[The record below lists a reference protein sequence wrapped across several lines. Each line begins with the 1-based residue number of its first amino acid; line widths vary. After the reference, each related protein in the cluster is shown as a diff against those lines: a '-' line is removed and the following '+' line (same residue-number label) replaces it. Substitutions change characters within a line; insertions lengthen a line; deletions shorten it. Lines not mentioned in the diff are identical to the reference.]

1 VTTLASRAKY
11 ATELLAAVGA
21 KKIPSTD
28 IPAEIVRQLRNLND
42 ERVNKQIAA
51 VWGLVRETPA
61 DRKRLIAEWSRKM
74 NPDVLAKA
82 DLGAGRAVFNKV
94 CAQCHTLYGIGAKV
108 GPEITGANRSDLAYL
123 LENMFDPSAVIPK
136 EYAATKF
143 DLLDGRVITGIL
155 KEENANTLTV
165 VTANETL
172 TIAVKDVDKRTPSEL
187 SMMPDDLTKQA
198 TEPQIRNLIAY
209 LKHTQQVPTLANA
222 ENVKDFFNGKDLT
235 GWDGDKDVWSVE
247 NGEIVGKTAKGL
259 KNNTFLKSTMDVTD
273 FKLSLKVKLTP
284 NEANSGIQ
292 FRSVPI
298 EGGEMRGAQADIGKG
313 WWGKLYEESAR
324 GLLVKDGGE
333 KHVKEND
340 WNEYVI
346 EAYQGNVRISINGNI
361 CCDYFNDDKLARR
374 GLIAF
379 QVHSGGPTE
388 VRFKDIKLEVIEKK

>member
-1 VTTLASRAKY
+1 
-11 ATELLAAVGA
+11 
-21 KKIPSTD
+21 
-28 IPAEIVRQLRNLND
+28 
-42 ERVNKQIAA
+42 
-51 VWGLVRETPA
+51 
-61 DRKRLIAEWSRKM
+61 
-74 NPDVLAKA
+74 
-82 DLGAGRAVFNKV
+82 
-94 CAQCHTLYGIGAKV
+94 
-108 GPEITGANRSDLAYL
+108 
-123 LENMFDPSAVIPK
+123 SAVIPK
-136 EYAATKF
+136 EYAATKI
-143 DLLDGRVITGIL
+143 DLADGRVVTGII
-155 KEENANTLTV
+155 KEENAATLTV

-172 TIAVKDVDKRTPSEL
+172 TIPVKDVDKRTPSEL

-198 TEPQIRNLIAY
+198 TEPQIRNLLAY
-209 LKHTQQVPTLANA
+209 LKHTQQVPTLATA

-273 FKLSLKVKLTP
+273 FKLSVKVKLTP
-284 NEANSGIQ
+284 NEGNSGIQ

-324 GLLVKDGGE
+324 GLLVKEGGE
-333 KHVKEND
+333 KYVKAND
-340 WNEYVI
+340 WNEYVV
-346 EAYQGNVRISINGNI
+346 EAWDGNVRISINGNV
-361 CCDYFNDDKLARR
+361 CCDYHNDDLLARR